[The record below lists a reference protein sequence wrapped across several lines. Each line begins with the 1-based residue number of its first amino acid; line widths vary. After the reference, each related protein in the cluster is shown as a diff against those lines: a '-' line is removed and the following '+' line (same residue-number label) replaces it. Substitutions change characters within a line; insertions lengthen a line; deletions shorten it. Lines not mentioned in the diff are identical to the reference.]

1 VPGRDQCQIKLRRTT
16 SRDQIEEVSDD
27 KPRRALVL
35 SGGGSKGAFEA
46 GVLQRL
52 MGEEQRDYDLLCG
65 TSVGAINAA
74 YVAQTPLGQ
83 PREAAAKL
91 RALWDTV
98 TTEKVHRRWFPFG
111 NVAALW
117 KTSVY
122 DSEPLH
128 RWIRSDLDAAAVR
141 ASGRQLR
148 IVSVSLGTGE
158 TFVAN
163 EQTPGLAEW
172 VIASSA
178 FPVMLTPAS
187 IGSDLWTDG
196 GLRTVTPL
204 GEAIRA
210 GADDIDVVLCSD
222 PFAKSPFEV
231 KDAHAIPQLLLRSI
245 DVMNGEVNRADLR
258 IAGLKNDLSQLRP
271 EYRKVKI
278 RLFQPSAPLP
288 FDPLD
293 FDPGNLRKMIDAG
306 YAQSAIFAAV

>member
-1 VPGRDQCQIKLRRTT
+1 MM
-16 SRDQIEEVSDD
+16 SRDQIEQVSDD

-74 YVAQTPLGQ
+74 YLAQTPLGQ

-98 TTEKVHRRWFPFG
+98 TTEKIHRRWFPFG

-128 RWIRSDLDAAAVR
+128 SW
-141 ASGRQLR
+141 
-148 IVSVSLGTGE
+148 
-158 TFVAN
+158 
-163 EQTPGLAEW
+163 
-172 VIASSA
+172 
-178 FPVMLTPAS
+178 
-187 IGSDLWTDG
+187 
-196 GLRTVTPL
+196 
-204 GEAIRA
+204 
-210 GADDIDVVLCSD
+210 
-222 PFAKSPFEV
+222 
-231 KDAHAIPQLLLRSI
+231 
-245 DVMNGEVNRADLR
+245 
-258 IAGLKNDLSQLRP
+258 
-271 EYRKVKI
+271 I

>member
-1 VPGRDQCQIKLRRTT
+1 MGAP
-16 SRDQIEEVSDD
+16 SIEE

-35 SGGGSKGAFEA
+35 SGGGSKGAFEV

-52 MGEEQRDYDLLCG
+52 MGDEQLDYDLLCG

-74 YVAQTPLGQ
+74 YLAQTPLGR
-83 PREAAAKL
+83 PREAAVKL

-98 TTEKVHRRWFPFG
+98 STEKVHKRWFPFG
-111 NVAALW
+111 NAEAFW

-128 RWIRSDLDAAAVR
+128 KWIRAGLDVRAVR
-141 ASGRQLR
+141 ASGRRLR

-163 EQTPGLAEW
+163 EQSPDLPEW

-187 IGSDLWTDG
+187 IGGDLWTDG
-196 GLRTVTPL
+196 GLRNVTPL

-210 GADDIDVVLCSD
+210 GADDIDVVLSSD
-222 PFAKSPFEV
+222 PFAKSPFDV
-231 KDAHAIPQLLLRSI
+231 RGAHAIPQILLRSI
-245 DVMNGEVNRADLR
+245 DIMNGEVSRADLR
-258 IAGLKNDLSQLRP
+258 IAGLKNDLSELRP

-278 RLFQPSAPLP
+278 RLFQPTEPLP
-288 FDPLD
+288 FDSLD
-293 FDPGNLRKMIDAG
+293 FDPGNLRKMIEAG
-306 YAQSAIFAAV
+306 YSQSAVSAVL

>member
-1 VPGRDQCQIKLRRTT
+1 MTRSRAGRW
-16 SRDQIEEVSDD
+16 SF
-27 KPRRALVL
+27 PA
-35 SGGGSKGAFEA
+35 AAA
-46 GVLQRL
+46 GD
-52 MGEEQRDYDLLCG
+52 EQVDYDLLCG

-74 YVAQTPLGQ
+74 YVAQTPLGK

-98 TTEKVHRRWFPFG
+98 TTDKVHRAWFPFG
-111 NVAALW
+111 KIASFF

-122 DSEPLH
+122 DSAPLH
-128 RWIRSDLDAAAVR
+128 GWIRSGLDAAAVR
-141 ASGRQLR
+141 ASGRRLR
-148 IVSVSLGTGE
+148 IVSVSFGTGE

-163 EQTPGLAEW
+163 EQTADLAEW

-187 IGSDLWTDG
+187 IGGDLWTDG

-210 GADDIDVVLCSD
+210 GADDIDVVLSSD

-245 DVMNGEVNRADLR
+245 DIMNGEVSRADLR
-258 IAGLKNDLSQLRP
+258 IAGLKNDLSELRR
-271 EYRKVKI
+271 EYRKVRI
-278 RLFQPSAPLP
+278 RLFQPTQPLP
-288 FDPLD
+288 FDSLD
-293 FDPGNLRKMIDAG
+293 FDPGNLKAMIDAG
-306 YAQSAIFAAV
+306 YAQSAVSGAV

>member
-1 VPGRDQCQIKLRRTT
+1 VP
-16 SRDQIEEVSDD
+16 ED

-35 SGGGSKGAFEA
+35 SGGGSKGAFEV

-52 MGEEQRDYDLLCG
+52 MGDEQADYDLLCG

-74 YVAQTPLGQ
+74 YIAQTPLGQ
-83 PREAAAKL
+83 PREAAARL

-98 TTEKVHRRWFPFG
+98 TTGKVHRGWFPFG
-111 NVAALW
+111 KLAAFF

-122 DSEPLH
+122 DSQPLH
-128 RWIRSDLDAAAVR
+128 EWIRSGLDAAAVR
-141 ASGRQLR
+141 ASGRRLR
-148 IVSVSLGTGE
+148 VVSVSFGSGE

-163 EQTPGLAEW
+163 EQTPDLAEW

-187 IGSDLWTDG
+187 IGGDLWTDG

-210 GADDIDVVLCSD
+210 GADDIDVVLSSD
-222 PFAKSPFEV
+222 PFADSRFDV
-231 KDAHAIPQLLLRSI
+231 NDAHAIPQLLLRSI
-245 DVMNGEVNRADLR
+245 DIVNGEVSRADLR

-271 EYRKVKI
+271 EYRKVRI
-278 RLFQPSAPLP
+278 RLFEPKEPLP
-288 FDPLD
+288 FDSLD
-293 FDPGNLRKMIDAG
+293 FDPVNLRKMIEAG
-306 YAQSAIFAAV
+306 YAQSAVSAAI

>member
-1 VPGRDQCQIKLRRTT
+1 MGVPG
-16 SRDQIEEVSDD
+16 IEG

-35 SGGGSKGAFEA
+35 SGGGSKGAFEV

-52 MGEEQRDYDLLCG
+52 MGDEQIDYDLLCG
-65 TSVGAINAA
+65 TSVGAINAS
-74 YVAQTPLGQ
+74 YLAQTPLGR

-98 TTEKVHRRWFPFG
+98 STDKVRKRWFPFG
-111 NVAALW
+111 NAEAFW

-128 RWIRSDLDAAAVR
+128 KWIRAGLDVGAVR
-141 ASGRQLR
+141 ASGRRLR

-163 EQTPGLAEW
+163 EQTPDLPEW

-187 IGSDLWTDG
+187 IGGDLWTDG
-196 GLRTVTPL
+196 GLRNVTPL

-210 GADDIDVVLCSD
+210 GADDIDVVLSSD
-222 PFAKSPFEV
+222 PFAKLPFDV
-231 KDAHAIPQLLLRSI
+231 QGAHAIPQILLRSI
-245 DVMNGEVNRADLR
+245 DIMNGEVSRADLR

-278 RLFQPSAPLP
+278 RLFQPTEPLP
-288 FDPLD
+288 FDSLD

-306 YAQSAIFAAV
+306 YAQSAVSAVL

>member
-1 VPGRDQCQIKLRRTT
+1 M
-16 SRDQIEEVSDD
+16 SDD

-35 SGGGSKGAFEA
+35 SGGGSKGAFEV

-52 MGEEQRDYDLLCG
+52 MGDEQLDYDLVCG

-74 YVAQTPLGQ
+74 YIAQTPLGQ

-98 TTEKVHRRWFPFG
+98 TTEKVHRGWFPFG
-111 NVAALW
+111 KIAAFF

-122 DSEPLH
+122 DSRPLH
-128 RWIRSDLDAAAVR
+128 QWIRSCLDAAAVR
-141 ASGRQLR
+141 GSGRRLR
-148 IVSVSLGTGE
+148 VVSVSFGTGE

-163 EQTPGLAEW
+163 EQTPDLAQW
-172 VIASSA
+172 IIASSA
-178 FPVMLTPAS
+178 FPVLLTPAS

-210 GADDIDVVLCSD
+210 GADDIDVILSSD

-231 KDAHAIPQLLLRSI
+231 KDAHAIPQLLLRAI
-245 DVMNGEVNRADLR
+245 DIMNGEVSRADLR
-258 IAGLKNDLSQLRP
+258 IAGLKNDLSELRP

-278 RLFQPSAPLP
+278 RLFQPTEPLP
-288 FDPLD
+288 FDSLD

-306 YAQSAIFAAV
+306 YAQSAVSAVL